1 MYDHGRNKHP
11 TLFAIENFFVS
22 LPPAFLY
29 FFWSLLFFS
38 AFIFYL
44 ESLFGFSRSP
54 CIRFAHCTAPAPPLV
69 SLRLRVAPPQSK
81 LKFAW
86 GLIPNGVLLC
96 AKKIF
101 HVNLFQSNKIA
112 FRLKFFLEKIPLN
125 IKFNLRKSPEEIF
138 IFSKNFRFTIKGLE
152 AGTHEGI
159 LGGVYTPFVSR
170 RREFLKRS

>member
-1 MYDHGRNKHP
+1 MAGINTP
-11 TLFAIENFFVS
+11 PFLQSCFFLFPFL
-22 LPPAFLY
+22 LP
-29 FFWSLLFFS
+29 S
-38 AFIFYL
+38 FIFLVIAISSSIIFYC

-54 CIRFAHCTAPAPPLV
+54 CIHFVHCTAPAPPLV

-170 RREFLKRS
+170 RREF